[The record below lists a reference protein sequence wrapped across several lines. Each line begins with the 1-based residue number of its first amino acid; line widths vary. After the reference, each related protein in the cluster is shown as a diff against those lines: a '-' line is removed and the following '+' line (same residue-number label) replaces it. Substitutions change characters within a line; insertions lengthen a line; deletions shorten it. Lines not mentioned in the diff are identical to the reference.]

1 MDTTHCEW
9 KYILH
14 FNNIW
19 RIPNDWNEHIIFTEN
34 GINYEAIPNY
44 LNITLMTNNEED
56 DDYDENENDSIS

>member
-1 MDTTHCEW
+1 MDTVHCEW

-19 RIPNDWNEHIIFTEN
+19 RIPNNWDEHIIFTEY

-44 LNITLMTNNEED
+44 SSITLINYED
-56 DDYDENENDSIS
+56 NDYCDENENDSIS